1 MLRSGCCRGQSMQ
14 IGAILLF
21 GFLVVALATAQAGL
35 VPADISRAELDHSQR
50 VADQLIALE
59 TAVFETS
66 VTGRP
71 QPTTLDLGPD
81 YPDRLPFI
89 YPPPAAGTF
98 TTTTPATL
106 AVDNAAAVTDTGSFD
121 TYWNGTTR
129 SYHTRAITYAP
140 TYRELDSAPRYRI
153 EHGVLAARH
162 GTASRIEM
170 AENRQPIVDDTE
182 ITLLAVDGE
191 LAATGIDTESVVVE
205 RVTESTPVDIEASGD
220 PIRLRLPTQ
229 LSAAKWRNTILDG
242 QPNVDS
248 VTVTADVATV
258 TLDPTETY
266 ELTIHKLTVGPNPT
280 EPSAAY
286 LRNASGG
293 EYTFDVRTSYNDP
306 VDDATTIWL
315 YTDSDYDDPETS
327 FTYLTQSQPQ
337 PTGERCYTL
346 QKGVTDADAPETYEP
361 AVGGCG

>member
-71 QPTTLDLGPD
+71 QPTTLDLGAD
-81 YPDRLPFI
+81 YPDRLPFV
-89 YPPPAAGTF
+89 YPPPAAGTL
-98 TTTTPATL
+98 TTTTPAIL
-106 AVDNAAAVTDTGSFD
+106 AVDNAEATSDGDSFD
-121 TYWNGTTR
+121 NYWNGTTR
-129 SYHTRAITYAP
+129 SYATRAITYEAG
-140 TYRELDSAPRYRI
+140 YRELDAPRYRI
-153 EHGVLAARH
+153 EHGVLAARY
-162 GTASRIEM
+162 GGDSRVEL
-170 AENRQPIVDDTE
+170 AANRQPVVDGTE
-182 ITLLAVDGE
+182 ITLPVVDGE
-191 LAATGIDTESVVVE
+191 LAATGVDTESVVAE

-258 TLDPTETY
+258 TLDPTKTY

-293 EYTFDVRTSYNDP
+293 EYAFDVRDRYNDP
-306 VDDATTIWL
+306 VETPTTIWL
-315 YTDSDYDDPETS
+315 YTDSDYDDPKTS